1 MNLIKTKSVI
11 SAFLTKLLL
20 YKRNF
25 GRGEFSQFPNL
36 SGTENKDKDIL
47 SYCEHLDALHSDFIQ
62 RFDDILNMNIPDWIL
77 NPFSSTNTEESP
89 QLQIELIEVTTNDE
103 LKFKFKSGYQQFW
116 LQKEIRTAYPE
127 IWAVIQKFLIAF
139 PSSYL
144 VERGFS
150 AVTNLLTKKRNQLQ
164 IVNRG
169 DLRLLLT
176 KIEPR
181 ITKLVAA
188 HQVHPSH

>member
-1 MNLIKTKSVI
+1 M
-11 SAFLTKLLL
+11 
-20 YKRNF
+20 
-25 GRGEFSQFPNL
+25 
-36 SGTENKDKDIL
+36 
-47 SYCEHLDALHSDFIQ
+47 DALHSDCNQ
-62 RFDDILNMNIPDWIL
+62 RFDDILKINIPDWIL
-77 NPFSSTNTEESP
+77 DPFSSANTEESP
-89 QLQIELIEVTTNDE
+89 QLQEELMEVTTNDK
-103 LKFKFKSGYQQFW
+103 LKYKFKSGYQQFW
-116 LQKEIRTAYPE
+116 LQKEIPTAYPE
-127 IWAVIQKFLIAF
+127 IWAVIEKFLIAF

-150 AVTNLLTKKRNQLQ
+150 AVTNLLTKKRNRLQ

-176 KIEPR
+176 KIESR